1 MVQFL
6 QDLDAQILLFINSL
20 HVPYFDRFMWLA
32 TTTVC
37 WSIMFMVLLYVL
49 GRRGW
54 KQSLAVVVAIALV
67 ILIADMVSA
76 SVIKPLVARLRPTH
90 DPDLSYMVHVV
101 NGYRGGRFSFVS
113 SHAANTFAGALLLSL
128 IFRKRRVI
136 VAVFLWAFIECYSRM
151 YLGVHFLGDLVC
163 GALLGCAA
171 AWLVYAVLKRYWPLF
186 HQTCKT
192 LQASDADSRLV
203 SWGMWANLIVLAI
216 IAIFE
221 I

>member
-1 MVQFL
+1 MLQFL

-54 KQSLAVVVAIALV
+54 KHLLAVVVAIALV
-67 ILIADMVSA
+67 ILIADLVSA
-76 SVIKPLVARLRPTH
+76 SVVKPLVARLRPTH

-113 SHAANTFAGALLLSL
+113 SHAANTFAGALLISL
-128 IFRKRRVI
+128 VFRNRRVGI
-136 VAVFLWAFIECYSRM
+136 SIFLWAFIECYSRM
-151 YLGVHFLGDLVC
+151 YLGVHFLGDLIC
-163 GALLGCAA
+163 GALLGCVS
-171 AWLVYAVLKRYWPLF
+171 AWLVYALLHRYWPLF
-186 HQTCKT
+186 HSTCKE
-192 LQASDADSRLV
+192 LRASEVDARWV
-203 SWGMWANLIVLAI
+203 SAGMWINLAVLAI
-216 IAIFE
+216 IAIF
-221 I
+221 

>member
-1 MVQFL
+1 MLQFF

-54 KQSLAVVVAIALV
+54 KQLLAVVVAIALV
-67 ILIADMVSA
+67 ILIADLVSA

-113 SHAANTFAGALLLSL
+113 SHAANTFAGALLISL
-128 IFRKRRVI
+128 VFRNRRVGI
-136 VAVFLWAFIECYSRM
+136 SIFLWAFIECYSRM
-151 YLGVHFLGDLVC
+151 YLGVHFLGDLIC
-163 GALLGCAA
+163 GALLGCAS
-171 AWLVYAVLKRYWPLF
+171 AWLVYALLHRYWPLF
-186 HQTCKT
+186 HSTCKE
-192 LQASDADSRLV
+192 LRSSEADARWV
-203 SWGMWANLIVLAI
+203 SAGMWINLAVLAI
-216 IAIFE
+216 IAIF
-221 I
+221 

>member
-1 MVQFL
+1 MLQFL

-54 KQSLAVVVAIALV
+54 KQLLAVVVAIALV
-67 ILIADMVSA
+67 ILIADLVSA

-113 SHAANTFAGALLLSL
+113 SHAANTFAGALLISL
-128 IFRKRRVI
+128 VFRNRRVGI
-136 VAVFLWAFIECYSRM
+136 SIFLWAFIECYSRM
-151 YLGVHFLGDLVC
+151 YLGVHFLGDLIC
-163 GALLGCAA
+163 GALLGCVS
-171 AWLVYAVLKRYWPLF
+171 AWLVYALLHRYWPLF
-186 HQTCKT
+186 HSTCKE
-192 LQASDADSRLV
+192 LRASEVDARWV
-203 SWGMWANLIVLAI
+203 SAGMWINLAVLAI
-216 IAIFE
+216 IAIF
-221 I
+221 

>member
-1 MVQFL
+1 MLQFL

-37 WSIMFMVLLYVL
+37 WSIMFIVLLYVL

-54 KQSLAVVVAIALV
+54 KQLLAVVVAIALV
-67 ILIADMVSA
+67 ILIADLVSA

-113 SHAANTFAGALLLSL
+113 SHAANTFSGALLISL
-128 IFRKRRVI
+128 VFRNRRVGI
-136 VAVFLWAFIECYSRM
+136 SIFLWAFIECYSRM
-151 YLGVHFLGDLVC
+151 YLGVHFLGDLIC
-163 GALLGCAA
+163 GALLGCAS
-171 AWLVYAVLKRYWPLF
+171 AWLVYALLHRYWPLF
-186 HQTCKT
+186 HSTCKE
-192 LQASDADSRLV
+192 LRASEVDARWV
-203 SWGMWANLIVLAI
+203 SAGMWINLAVLAI
-216 IAIFE
+216 IAIF
-221 I
+221 

>member
-1 MVQFL
+1 MLQFL

-37 WSIMFMVLLYVL
+37 WSIMFIVLLYVL

-54 KQSLAVVVAIALV
+54 KQLLAVVVAIALV
-67 ILIADMVSA
+67 ILIADLVSA

-113 SHAANTFAGALLLSL
+113 SHAANTFAGALLISL
-128 IFRKRRVI
+128 VFRNRRVGI
-136 VAVFLWAFIECYSRM
+136 SIFCGHLSSAIAACIWGCTSWATSF
-151 YLGVHFLGDLVC
+151 
-163 GALLGCAA
+163 
-171 AWLVYAVLKRYWPLF
+171 AVLCW
-186 HQTCKT
+186 
-192 LQASDADSRLV
+192 DARRRGWSMRCC
-203 SWGMWANLIVLAI
+203 
-216 IAIFE
+216 IAIGLCSTAHARSCDPLRPMRDG
-221 I
+221 

>member
-1 MVQFL
+1 MLQFL

-54 KQSLAVVVAIALV
+54 KQLLAVVVAIALV
-67 ILIADMVSA
+67 ILIADLVSA

-113 SHAANTFAGALLLSL
+113 SHAANTFAGALLISL
-128 IFRKRRVI
+128 VFRNRRVGI
-136 VAVFLWAFIECYSRM
+136 SIFLWAFIECYSRM
-151 YLGVHFLGDLVC
+151 YLGVHFLGDLIC
-163 GALLGCAA
+163 GALLGCAS
-171 AWLVYAVLKRYWPLF
+171 AWLVYALLHRYWPLF
-186 HQTCKT
+186 HSTCKE
-192 LQASDADSRLV
+192 LRASEVDARWV
-203 SWGMWANLIVLAI
+203 SAGMRINLAVLAI
-216 IAIFE
+216 IAIF
-221 I
+221 

>member
-1 MVQFL
+1 MLQFL

-37 WSIMFMVLLYVL
+37 WSIMFIVLLYVL

-54 KQSLAVVVAIALV
+54 KQLLAVVVAIALV
-67 ILIADMVSA
+67 ILIADLVSA

-113 SHAANTFAGALLLSL
+113 SHAANTFAGALLISL
-128 IFRKRRVI
+128 VFRNRRVGI
-136 VAVFLWAFIECYSRM
+136 SIFLWAFIECYSRM
-151 YLGVHFLGDLVC
+151 YLGVHFLGDLIC
-163 GALLGCAA
+163 GALLGCVS
-171 AWLVYAVLKRYWPLF
+171 AWLVYALLHRYWPLF
-186 HQTCKT
+186 HSTCKE
-192 LQASDADSRLV
+192 LRASEVDARWV
-203 SWGMWANLIVLAI
+203 SAGMWINLAVLAI
-216 IAIFE
+216 IAIF
-221 I
+221 